1 MKAED
6 AVDMVG
12 KRVKV
17 NLERR
22 PPLYGLLAWAGGTMS
37 RIRLDN
43 GEEVYVLT
51 ALLSRV
57 PRSDL

>member
-1 MKAED
+1 
-6 AVDMVG
+6 MVG